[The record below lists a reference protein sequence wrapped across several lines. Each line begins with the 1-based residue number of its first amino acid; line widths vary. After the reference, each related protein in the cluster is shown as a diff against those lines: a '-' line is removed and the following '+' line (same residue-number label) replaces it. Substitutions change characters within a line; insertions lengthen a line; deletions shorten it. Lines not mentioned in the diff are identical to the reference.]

1 MTNDVLHIV
10 SSDAAVDAIMQI
22 RTLAANSKSI
32 HRLLCLNQIGAA
44 SNTLLQTWLGDCVE
58 LTVID
63 NKSTWG
69 SIWSLWKKR
78 ALFATPITVYWDPM
92 QFTNFQAT
100 LLLQNQSRRI
110 VVMTLPSSREL
121 RFPTYMGK
129 KLLQRAEYI
138 VTSSTTLASQLEQQ
152 VSDIADINQITPQF
166 ALPAT
171 SAGNG
176 LDLREHLAL
185 NSSTQLIGC
194 LGEFKPHFRLK
205 EATWIV
211 DILQKVKTD
220 VHVVLIGDGPQ
231 REILRRYRDH
241 MWQRDHVH
249 FLSPWYLSPQIL
261 QQLDCILTP
270 GDHIGQSI
278 GVPLANAFGLA
289 NIATHSVC
297 HMELANLTNHNNI
310 MLGGPDAGSL
320 AKQVLFALNTEQ
332 RVSSPTRSRDA
343 PDTQQQLTQYQ
354 NQFNSILNS

>member
-1 MTNDVLHIV
+1 MTSDVLHIV
-10 SSDAAVDAIMQI
+10 SSDTAVDAIMQI
-22 RTLAANSKSI
+22 RTLAANGKST

-44 SNTLLQTWLGDCVE
+44 STTQLQSWLGDHVE
-58 LTVID
+58 LTVVD

-78 ALFATPITVYWDPM
+78 ALFNAPITVYWDPM

-100 LLLQNQSRRI
+100 LLLQNQSRKV

-121 RFPTYMGK
+121 RFPTYLGK

-138 VTSSTTLASQLEQQ
+138 VTSSTTLAAQLGQQ
-152 VSDIADINQITPQF
+152 VADIANIDQITPQF
-166 ALPAT
+166 ALPT
-171 SAGNG
+171 LSNSDS
-176 LDLREHLAL
+176 LNLREHLCL
-185 NSSTQLIGC
+185 DSSAQLIGC

-211 DILQKVKTD
+211 DILQKVRTD

-231 REILRRYRDH
+231 REILRRYRDQ

-249 FLSPWYLSPQIL
+249 FLSPWHLSPHVL

-289 NIATHSVC
+289 NVATHSVC
-297 HMELANLTNHNNI
+297 HMELANLANHDG
-310 MLGGPDAGSL
+310 MLLGGPDAGSL
-320 AKQVLFALNTEQ
+320 AKQLLFALNTAQ
-332 RVSSPTRSRDA
+332 RVSPPTQSK
-343 PDTQQQLTQYQ
+343 DTHDDQQQVAQYQ

>member
-1 MTNDVLHIV
+1 MTSDVLHIV
-10 SSDAAVDAIMQI
+10 SSDTAVDAIMQI
-22 RTLAANSKSI
+22 RTLAANSKST
-32 HRLLCLNQIGAA
+32 HRLLCLNQIGGA
-44 SNTLLQTWLGDCVE
+44 STTQLQTWLQNHVE

-69 SIWSLWKKR
+69 SLWNLWKKR
-78 ALFATPITVYWDPM
+78 ALFAAPITVYWDPM
-92 QFTNFQAT
+92 QFTNLQTT
-100 LLLQNQSRRI
+100 LLLQNQSRRM

-129 KLLQRAEYI
+129 KLLQRAECI
-138 VTSSTTLASQLEQQ
+138 VTSSTALASQLGQQ
-152 VSDIADINQITPQF
+152 IADITNIVQITPQF
-166 ALPAT
+166 ALPA
-171 SAGNG
+171 SSDGDE
-176 LDLREHLAL
+176 LDLREHLSL
-185 NSSTQLIGC
+185 DSSAQLIGC

-249 FLSPWYLSPQIL
+249 FLSPWHLSPQVL

-278 GVPLANAFGLA
+278 GVPLANAFCLA

-297 HMELANLTNHNNI
+297 HLELADLANHDGM

-320 AKQVLFALNTEQ
+320 AKQVLFALNTEPH
-332 RVSSPTRSRDA
+332 VSSPSRSKDARD
-343 PDTQQQLTQYQ
+343 DQQQLARYQ

>member
-1 MTNDVLHIV
+1 
-10 SSDAAVDAIMQI
+10 MQI
-22 RTLAANSKSI
+22 RTLAATSKSK
-32 HRLLCLNQIGAA
+32 HRLLCLNQIGAT
-44 SNTLLQTWLGDCVE
+44 STTQLQTWLGDHVE

-69 SIWSLWKKR
+69 SIGSLWKKR
-78 ALFATPITVYWDPM
+78 ALFAAAITVYWDPM

-100 LLLQNQSRRI
+100 LLLQNQSRRV

-121 RFPTYMGK
+121 RFPTYIGK

-138 VTSSTTLASQLEQQ
+138 VASSTTLASQLGQQ
-152 VSDIADINQITPQF
+152 VSDIANIDQITPQF
-166 ALPAT
+166 ELPA
-171 SAGNG
+171 SSSSDG
-176 LDLREHLAL
+176 LDLREYLCL
-185 NSSTQLIGC
+185 DSSTQLIGC

-211 DILQKVKTD
+211 DILQKVRTD

-241 MWQRDHVH
+241 MWQRGHVH
-249 FLSPWYLSPQIL
+249 FLSPWYLSPQVL
-261 QQLDCILTP
+261 QQLDCLLTP

-278 GVPLANAFGLA
+278 GVPLAHTFGLA

-297 HMELANLTNHNNI
+297 HMELANLANHDGM

-320 AKQVLFALNTEQ
+320 AKQVLFALNTGQ
-332 RVSSPTRSRDA
+332 RVSSPTRSKDARDN
-343 PDTQQQLTQYQ
+343 QQQLTQYQ

>member
-1 MTNDVLHIV
+1 MTRDVLHIV
-10 SSDAAVDAIMQI
+10 SSDTAVDAIMQI
-22 RTLAANSKSI
+22 RTLAANSKSK
-32 HRLLCLNQIGAA
+32 HRLLCLNKIGVA
-44 SNTLLQTWLGDCVE
+44 STTQLQTWLGDHVQ
-58 LTVID
+58 LTIID

-78 ALFATPITVYWDPM
+78 ALFAVPITVYWDPI

-100 LLLQNQSRRI
+100 LLLQNQTRG
-110 VVMTLPSSREL
+110 VAVMTLPSSREL

-129 KLLQRAEYI
+129 KLLQGAEYI
-138 VTSSTTLASQLEQQ
+138 VVSSTTLASQLGQQ
-152 VSDIADINQITPQF
+152 VSDITNIDQITPQLV
-166 ALPAT
+166 LPA
-171 SAGNG
+171 SSGSDG
-176 LDLREHLAL
+176 FDLREHLCL
-185 NSSTQLIGC
+185 DSSAKLIGC

-211 DILQKVKTD
+211 DILQKVRTD

-249 FLSPWYLSPQIL
+249 FLSPWHLSAQVL

-278 GVPLANAFGLA
+278 GVPLANTFGLA

-297 HMELANLTNHNNI
+297 HMELANLVNHDGM

-320 AKQVLFALNTEQ
+320 AKQVLFALTTKQ
-332 RVSSPTRSRDA
+332 RVSPPTRSQDA
-343 PDTQQQLTQYQ
+343 PDDQQQLTQYQ